1 MKSHRWHSSLG
12 KLTHTT
18 LNADINVTPLV
29 DVCLVLLII
38 FMVVT
43 PMLQKGVPIN
53 LPITEDPEKTP
64 DTEKQLQISV
74 KADGSVYLGST
85 VVRKEQVQSE
95 LEQIH
100 QRTPDR
106 EIAVKGDKL
115 VKYGAVLDVLK
126 ACREVGFNNV
136 GRSEEHTSELQSQ
149 FHLVC
154 RLLLEKKK
162 KKHQKDIQ
170 TDTHSNN
177 TDENYDFTYIEIL
190 HKSSFRHK
198 SVLYT

>member
-1 MKSHRWHSSLG
+1 MKSHRWHSSVG
-12 KLTHTT
+12 KLQKAAM
-18 LNADINVTPLV
+18 NSEINVTPLV

-43 PMLQKGVPIN
+43 PMLSKGIPVN
-53 LPITEDPEKTP
+53 LPVTEEPEKTP
-64 DTEKQLQISV
+64 DTDKQLQIAV

-95 LEQIH
+95 LESIH
-100 QRTPDR
+100 AKSPER

-136 GRSEEHTSELQSQ
+136 GLIAQP
-149 FHLVC
+149 
-154 RLLLEKKK
+154 KKSPG
-162 KKHQKDIQ
+162 QG
-170 TDTHSNN
+170 
-177 TDENYDFTYIEIL
+177 
-190 HKSSFRHK
+190 
-198 SVLYT
+198 

>member
-1 MKSHRWHSSLG
+1 MKNQWHSSVG
-12 KLTHTT
+12 KLSKGTM
-18 LNADINVTPLV
+18 NSEINVTPLV

-43 PMLQKGVPIN
+43 PMLQKGVPVNI
-53 LPITEDPEKTP
+53 PMTEDPEKTP

-74 KADGSVYLGST
+74 KADGTVYLGST

-95 LEQIH
+95 LETIH

-136 GRSEEHTSELQSQ
+136 GLITQP
-149 FHLVC
+149 
-154 RLLLEKKK
+154 KKAP
-162 KKHQKDIQ
+162 QQ
-170 TDTHSNN
+170 GT
-177 TDENYDFTYIEIL
+177 
-190 HKSSFRHK
+190 
-198 SVLYT
+198 

>member
-53 LPITEDPEKTP
+53 LPVAEEPEKTP

-74 KADGSVYLGST
+74 KSDGTVYLGSM
-85 VVRKEQVQSE
+85 VVMRQQVQSE
-95 LEQIH
+95 LDQIH

-136 GRSEEHTSELQSQ
+136 GLIAQPKRSPGQST
-149 FHLVC
+149 V
-154 RLLLEKKK
+154 
-162 KKHQKDIQ
+162 
-170 TDTHSNN
+170 
-177 TDENYDFTYIEIL
+177 
-190 HKSSFRHK
+190 
-198 SVLYT
+198 